1 MFQDVHPL
9 VLRQSR
15 ELLAM
20 TRGILGFVCCVLTC
34 ASTSHVSI
42 HVPAHHPPFVIIV
55 VFVCPASLG
64 LCSTRLPFGGVLR
77 FDLIPRFDDYSIYV
91 RTDSSTRYIR
101 SIVLTIDQRAGW
113 LHNSP
118 APCREKLPRQGFP
131 HGVHAPQDREVVRT
145 GGGQ

>member
-1 MFQDVHPL
+1 MMFQDVHPL

-101 SIVLTIDQRAGW
+101 SIVLFLI
-113 LHNSP
+113 LF
-118 APCREKLPRQGFP
+118 APPERKPFSGVP
-131 HGVHAPQDREVVRT
+131 HMVHAPRDREVMRT
-145 GGGQ
+145 G